1 MWSGRKGCPHT
12 IRTSPTTAS
21 RARSARVFES
31 ALREGVLGEEYE
43 LVGVYNEE
51 PGEDPGFEYEL
62 FIVSVGS
69 EV

>member
-1 MWSGRKGCPHT
+1 MPAYDTDLTDDS
-12 IRTSPTTAS
+12 
-21 RARSARVFES
+21 FES
-31 ALREGVLGEEYE
+31 ALREGVLGKEYE